1 MSFRD
6 FVSTQRPEALETEA
20 VDAPQKP
27 AAPPAAST
35 ALAKLPAARKT
46 SSFHSFAAQRSQRA
60 APASTWM
67 QSAWADEPEL
77 DEETRRL
84 KHRQLVIVPEPPP
97 PPRRVFARVAAEAAG
112 LYATVDAEVAVAALP
127 EGAPVGRVEGGQ
139 PQGGRYLIETPFACW
154 VDCDVVAHCD
164 VDEPSVADWARTRL
178 LELALYEKRFR
189 PEGRDAP
196 DAASRLAAALRRD
209 PALLEA
215 LGRGAP
221 AAETALRLE
230 HGAGRPDLAPAWQ
243 KGFVDVSPA
252 RVLVFGD
259 GSVLDLAANARDASR
274 PEILLEGPV
283 LDYLT
288 GAAAAVFREEGAQ
301 PIEFLGDGRTR
312 HHPEAVKHALAEAA
326 RAAPPEPTD
335 AATAEE
341 GRIAE
346 AGIEEAEE

>member
-77 DEETRRL
+77 DEETRKL

-112 LYATVDAEVAVAALP
+112 LYATVDAEVAVAFLP

-139 PQGGRYLIETPFACW
+139 PSGGR
-154 VDCDVVAHCD
+154 
-164 VDEPSVADWARTRL
+164 
-178 LELALYEKRFR
+178 
-189 PEGRDAP
+189 
-196 DAASRLAAALRRD
+196 
-209 PALLEA
+209 
-215 LGRGAP
+215 RGAP

-259 GSVLDLAANARDASR
+259 GSVLDVAANARDASR

-288 GAAAAVFREEGAQ
+288 APPQRSSARRRPAIGSRRRAAAPPG
-301 PIEFLGDGRTR
+301 
-312 HHPEAVKHALAEAA
+312 VKLPLAEAA
-326 RAAPPEPTD
+326 RAGATD
-335 AATAEE
+335 AAKAEE

>member
-77 DEETRRL
+77 DEETRKL

-139 PQGGRYLIETPFACW
+139 PSGGRA
-154 VDCDVVAHCD
+154 
-164 VDEPSVADWARTRL
+164 ARR
-178 LELALYEKRFR
+178 RR
-189 PEGRDAP
+189 R
-196 DAASRLAAALRRD
+196 ASRPRSEG

-259 GSVLDLAANARDASR
+259 GSVLDVAANARDASR
-274 PEILLEGPV
+274 PEILLEGSV

-312 HHPEAVKHALAEAA
+312 HHPEAVKHAFAEAA
-326 RAAPPEPTD
+326 REAPPEPTD
-335 AATAEE
+335 AAKAEE